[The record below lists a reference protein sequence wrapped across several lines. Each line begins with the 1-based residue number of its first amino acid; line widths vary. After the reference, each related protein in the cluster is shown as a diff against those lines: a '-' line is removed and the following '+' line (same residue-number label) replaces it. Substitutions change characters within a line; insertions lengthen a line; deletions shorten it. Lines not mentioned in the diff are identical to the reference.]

1 MAENPYGIASIWAQG
16 DAVIKAV
23 ALMLLLMSIASW
35 CVILIRAWHLWQLQ
49 QIAQRS
55 RDFWHAQS
63 FAEGLHILTAAN
75 RKSDCRAN
83 PFRYLADEGQ
93 AAFDHHCSHQD
104 DLHGK
109 LPLSDWL
116 TATLK
121 GAIDESA
128 EQMQKGLAI
137 LASVGSTA
145 PFIGLFGTVWGIY
158 HALVGIGASGQ
169 ASIDKVAGPVGE
181 ALIMTAFGLAVA
193 IPAVLAYNALS
204 RGNKGIISKLSRFAF
219 QLHAYFLTGAAPKSS
234 QQNPAQTAQIRT
246 FKQGA

>member
-1 MAENPYGIASIWAQG
+1 MQENPYGIATLWQQG
-16 DAVIKAV
+16 DGVIKTV
-23 ALMLLLMSIASW
+23 AFILLLMSVASW
-35 CVILIRAWHLWQLQ
+35 CVIVVRAWRLWQLQ
-49 QIAQRS
+49 KIAS
-55 RDFWHAQS
+55 ASHDFWHAQS
-63 FAEGLHILTAAN
+63 FSQGLQILSGACSLPGV
-75 RKSDCRAN
+75 RN
-83 PFRYLADEGQ
+83 PFRFVADQGQ
-93 AAFDHHCSHQD
+93 TAIDHHSTHKD
-104 DLHGK
+104 DLHGN

-116 TATLK
+116 TSTLK

-128 EQMQKGLAI
+128 ESMQKGLAI

-204 RGNKGIISKLSRFAF
+204 RGNKGIISKLNRFAF
-219 QLHAYFLTGAAPKSS
+219 QLHAYFLTGAAPKSQVRS
-234 QQNPAQTAQIRT
+234 M
-246 FKQGA
+246 QGAA